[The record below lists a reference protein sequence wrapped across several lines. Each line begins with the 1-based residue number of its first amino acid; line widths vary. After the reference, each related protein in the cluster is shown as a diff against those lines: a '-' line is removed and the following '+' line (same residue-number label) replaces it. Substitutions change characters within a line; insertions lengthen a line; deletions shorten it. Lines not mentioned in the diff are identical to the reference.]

1 MTTIKKVFDLARI
14 EVWSDANDISDEV
27 LLDIINENIK
37 EMIELIEAE
46 KYEEFFSVNILNDII
61 PGQFEYW
68 RLNYI
73 YQWLVRNVRKILRVR
88 FLGEN
93 IPREDVLIMDDK
105 AIENLTDPVY
115 GVNGY
120 NLFVFHKHKEVVE
133 NGLEVIWLTDIP
145 EIDLNTDINDVF
157 MWRLETPE
165 RILKM
170 SLKPFLYERMWQL
183 QASINARNEYLLNM
197 KNYVN
202 RIWRV
207 KEPQERVLPDL
218 SYFS

>member
-61 PGQFEYW
+61 PEQFEYW

-88 FLGEN
+88 FLWEN

-170 SLKPFLYERMWQL
+170 SLKPFLYERMGQL
-183 QASINARNEYLLNM
+183 QASINARNEYLINM

-202 RIWRV
+202 RIGRV
-207 KEPQERVLPDL
+207 KEPQDRVLPDL
-218 SYFS
+218 SYYS

>member
-61 PGQFEYW
+61 PEQFEYW

-88 FLGEN
+88 FLWEN

-170 SLKPFLYERMWQL
+170 SLKPFLYERMGQL
-183 QASINARNEYLLNM
+183 QASINARNEYLINM

-202 RIWRV
+202 RIGRV